1 MLRQIQNPWR
11 KPNRQKHY
19 TRNRI
24 RLRSMTAR
32 GIIAAGHELT
42 VQAAEA
48 MLRAGGNAF
57 DAVLAAH
64 FAACVAEPVLASL
77 GGGGFLLAC
86 KPHAKPLIYDFFTHT
101 PQHKRPVHELD
112 FRPIVADFGTAQQE
126 FHIGQGTI
134 ATPGSVK
141 GVFEIHHDLCSMP
154 LREIVAPA
162 VQFAREG
169 VRLNSLQAYIFNI
182 VSPIYSATPET
193 RQIYCSLDS
202 GDRLVGEGEIIR
214 QPELADTLEILA
226 IEGVDL
232 FYRGEIAQAIVRSCV
247 QGGGHLTLNDLGQ
260 YDVMRRAPLVLIYR
274 GAQVLTNPPPSS
286 GGLLIAFGLELL
298 KNVKPGLSEFGSA
311 AHLITLAQV
320 MALTNKAR
328 AQVLD
333 RFDDVEKA
341 SDLLLSTAHLKP
353 YFAAVANHMQRM
365 RGTTHMSV
373 MDARGNLASM
383 TVSNGEGCGSIVSST
398 GIMLNNMLGEQDL
411 SPQGFHL
418 WQENQRI
425 SSMMAPTMV
434 QYPDGSQLATGSGGS
449 NRIRTALLQV
459 LVNLLDFGM
468 PVEQA
473 VRSPRIHL
481 EGEKLS
487 VEGGFQSREVEQL
500 VALYAEHE
508 VWYDLNLFFGGV
520 HTVTNDAGGFIGEGD
535 PRRGGV
541 CRVVV

>member
-1 MLRQIQNPWR
+1 MLRQIQNQLR
-11 KPNRQKHY
+11 RFNRQKHS
-19 TRNRI
+19 TSHLTQ
-24 RLRSMTAR
+24 LRSMTVR

-77 GGGGFLLAC
+77 GGGGFLLAG

-101 PQHKRPVHELD
+101 PRHKRPIHELD

-141 GVFEIHHDLCSMP
+141 GMFEIHRDLCSMP

-169 VRLNSLQAYIFNI
+169 VRLNSLQAYIFSI
-182 VSPIYSATPET
+182 VHPIYSATSEA

-202 GDRLVGEGEIIR
+202 EDRLVGESEIIR
-214 QPELADTLEILA
+214 QPDLADTLEILA

-232 FYRGEIAQAIVRSCV
+232 FYRGEIAQTIVRSCV
-247 QGGGHLTLNDLGQ
+247 QRGGHLTLNDLDQ
-260 YDVMRRAPLVLIYR
+260 YDVVRRAPLALIYR
-274 GAQVLTNPPPSS
+274 DAQVMTNPPPSS

-311 AHLITLAQV
+311 AHLISLAQV
-320 MALTNKAR
+320 MALTNRAR

-333 RFDDVEKA
+333 KFNDVEKA
-341 SDLLLSTAHLKP
+341 CELLLSTAHLKP
-353 YFAAVANHMQRM
+353 YFAAVANHMQSR

-373 MDARGNLASM
+373 MDARGNVASM
-383 TVSNGEGCGSIVSST
+383 TVSNGEGCGSIVPGT

-418 WQENQRI
+418 WQEDHRI
-425 SSMMAPTMV
+425 SSMMAPTMI

-468 PVEQA
+468 TVEQA
-473 VRSPRIHL
+473 VCSPRIHL
-481 EGEKLS
+481 EGERLS
-487 VEGGFQSREVEQL
+487 VEGGYKSSEVEQL
-500 VALYAEHE
+500 VALYTEHE
-508 VWYDLNLFFGGV
+508 VWHNLNLFFGGA
-520 HTVTNDAGGFIGEGD
+520 HTVTKDGGGFSGEGD

-541 CRVVV
+541 CRVVA